1 LEFNAY
7 GRNVAKQFNYHSGLS
22 DEEVFELTKIGEIK
36 DEEERKFDEEWEA
49 WYLGVDDGV
58 DEDEEGSEGEGKVG
72 NEGEERKEEM
82 GDDAEGKG

>member
-36 DEEERKFDEEWEA
+36 DEEERKFDEEWDK
-49 WYLGVDDGV
+49 WVDDGV